1 MSPGLIYRYFE
12 NKNSIIL
19 AITERQLEDARS
31 DIATLQ
37 SDTDLVPL
45 FSDLFAQWQSGDADL
60 MSPALLLEM
69 TAEATHAPHIARAL
83 AVARK

>member
-1 MSPGLIYRYFE
+1 M
-12 NKNSIIL
+12 
-19 AITERQLEDARS
+19 
-31 DIATLQ
+31 Q